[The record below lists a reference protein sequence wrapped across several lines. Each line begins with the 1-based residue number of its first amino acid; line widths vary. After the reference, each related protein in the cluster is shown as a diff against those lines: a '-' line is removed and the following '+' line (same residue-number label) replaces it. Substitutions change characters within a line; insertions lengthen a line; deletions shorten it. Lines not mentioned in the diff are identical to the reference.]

1 MCEEEQMSEEDVCEE
16 EQLCEEEENIF
27 EEEDMFEEELI
38 TGERISHKRN
48 ELPFDF
54 LALFSFTSN
63 HDYVVFFS

>member
-1 MCEEEQMSEEDVCEE
+1 
-16 EQLCEEEENIF
+16 
-27 EEEDMFEEELI
+27 MFEEELF

-54 LALFSFTSN
+54 LASFSFTSK